1 MRYLFGDSDLAAHR
15 LEIVHEVF
23 SQASRPLLQ
32 ETAAAKRIGL
42 AMDLGCGPGVC
53 TRFLAEVTGC
63 DRAVGLDNSERFIA
77 LAQAR
82 SSARVQFRLHDVA
95 AVPFPVGPADLM
107 YCRFLLTHLRE
118 PEVMPAQWATQLQP
132 GGRLVMEEVEQ
143 IDAADPTLRT
153 YLEVLAALL
162 AHQGGRLYI
171 GPALNRLPEP
181 EGLHRELSEVTPLPV
196 STAKAA
202 TMFLMN
208 LQAWKNEA
216 FVRARFGDT
225 TIASIETRL
234 RELTEID
241 ARRSDI
247 EWGMRQI
254 LYRRG

>member
-1 MRYLFGDSDLAAHR
+1 MRYLFGDSDLAARR
-15 LEIVHEVF
+15 LEIVHAVF
-23 SQASRPLLQ
+23 AEASRPLLHA
-32 ETAAAKRIGL
+32 TAAAKRIGL
-42 AMDLGCGPGVC
+42 AIALGCGPGVC

-63 DRAVGLDNSERFIA
+63 YRAVGLDSSEQFIA

-82 SSARVQFRLHDVA
+82 SSERVQFRLHDVA
-95 AVPFPVGPADLM
+95 VVPFPVGPADLL
-107 YCRFLLTHLRE
+107 YCRFLLTHLGD
-118 PEVMPAQWATQLQP
+118 PEVMPARWATQLQP

-181 EGLHRELSEVTPLPV
+181 EGLHRELSRVTPLPV

-202 TMFLMN
+202 TMFSMN

-216 FVRARFGDT
+216 FVRARFGDP